1 MKNTMRLPGSHYFI
15 SISKVVQKTS
25 FHYFDLYSIFT
36 VVLNAVTGALPETK
50 NKKGVTIIIVEA
62 LKVI

>member
-25 FHYFDLYSIFT
+25 FHYFDLYSIFS
-36 VVLNAVTGALPETK
+36 VVVNAVFGALPERR
-50 NKKGVTIIIVEA
+50 NKKGVT
-62 LKVI
+62 LLSLWKYQK